1 MKNLVMGLV
10 KGYSFEQLRPF
21 VASLRE
27 TGYDGDVCLFYAD
40 TDERTLAALREYGVE
55 LVPFKYEPLNLGFK
69 RVYPYAIMNRLLK
82 LPLDFV
88 RPANEI
94 FADLVGLAASARGGD
109 RNVARYRI
117 AARFLNVYCI
127 RFPLYYVHLAQ
138 NAGRYANVL
147 ISDVRD
153 VIFQRDPFDFDLGD
167 EVCVFLEDDR
177 DRIRDCRFNTNWLKL
192 GFGDGAVEEVGD
204 NLVSCSGVTLGSYRA
219 MMHYLEVMNE
229 HLLRLKSHPNGMDQG
244 VHNYV
249 LYKERLK
256 GVRVFAN
263 GRGPV
268 LTMGKTT
275 DRPTRFDERGRVLND
290 DGTVPGVLHQYDRH
304 VELGRLAL
312 DESGGSV
319 RLRPAAPEPA
329 AAR

>member
-27 TGYDGDVCLFYAD
+27 TGYDGDICLFYAD
-40 TDERTLAALREYGVE
+40 TDERTLAALREYNVE
-55 LVPFKYEPLNLGFK
+55 LVPFKYERLNLVFK
-69 RVYPYAIMNRLLK
+69 RAYPYAIMNRLLK
-82 LPLDFV
+82 LPL
-88 RPANEI
+88 ANRLY
-94 FADLVGLAASARGGD
+94 AGLVGLAAATRGGD
-109 RNVARYRI
+109 RNSARYGI
-117 AARFLNVYCI
+117 GTRFLNIYCV
-127 RFPLYYVHLAQ
+127 RFPLYYVHLARR
-138 NAGRYANVL
+138 AGRYANVL

-167 EVCVFLEDDR
+167 ELCVFLEDPR
-177 DRIRDCRFNTNWLKL
+177 EHIRDCRFNTNWLMR
-192 GFGDGAVEEVGD
+192 GFGPAALEEVGD
-204 NLVSCSGVTLGSYRA
+204 NIVSCSGVTLGSYRA

-229 HLLRLKSHPNGMDQG
+229 HLLLLKSHPNGMDQG

-249 LYKERLK
+249 LYKQRLK
-256 GVRVFAN
+256 GVRVFEN

-275 DRPTRFDERGRVLND
+275 DLPTRFDDRGRVLND

-304 VELGRLAL
+304 IELDRLAL

-319 RLRPAAPEPA
+319 RLRPTTLVEGEPA
-329 AAR
+329 TASVE

>member
-27 TGYDGDVCLFYAD
+27 TGYDGDICLFYAD
-40 TDERTLAALREYGVE
+40 IDERTLAGLREYDVE
-55 LVPFKYEPLNLGFK
+55 LVPFKFEPLNLLFK
-69 RVYPYAIMNRLLK
+69 RIYPYAIMNRLLK
-82 LPLDFV
+82 LP
-88 RPANEI
+88 RANEL
-94 FADLVGLAASARGGD
+94 FARLVGLAASARGGD
-109 RNVARYRI
+109 RNSARYSI

-127 RFPLYYVHLAQ
+127 RFPLYYVHLAR
-138 NAGRYANVL
+138 NAGKYANVL

-167 EVCVFLEDDR
+167 EVCVFLEDPR
-177 DRIRDCRFNTNWLKL
+177 DRIRDCRYNTLWLER
-192 GFGDGAVEEVGD
+192 GFGPGTVEEVGD

-229 HLLRLKSHPNGMDQG
+229 HLLRLNSHPHGMDQG

-249 LYKERLK
+249 LYKQRLK
-256 GVRVFAN
+256 GVRVFEN

-275 DRPTRFDERGRVLND
+275 DLPTRFDERGRVLND

-304 VELGRLAL
+304 IELNRLTL

-319 RLRPAAPEPA
+319 RLRPVAVTEGEPVTA
-329 AAR
+329 SVE

>member
-27 TGYDGDVCLFYAD
+27 TGYDGDICLFYAD
-40 TDERTLAALREYGVE
+40 TDERTLASLREYGVE
-55 LVPFKYEPLNLGFK
+55 LVPFKYKPLNLLFK

-82 LPLDFV
+82 LPQF
-88 RPANEI
+88 NEL
-94 FADLVGLAASARGGD
+94 FAGLVGLAASARGGD

-127 RFPLYYVHLAQ
+127 RFPLYYVHLARS
-138 NAGRYANVL
+138 AGKYANVL

-167 EVCVFLEDDR
+167 EVCVFLEDGR
-177 DRIRDCRFNTNWLKL
+177 DRIRDCRYNTNWLRL

-249 LYKERLK
+249 LYKQCLK

-268 LTMGKTT
+268 LTMGKTA
-275 DRPTRFDERGRVLND
+275 DMPTRFDETGRVLND
-290 DGTVPGVLHQYDRH
+290 DGTVPSVLHQYDRH
-304 VELGRLAL
+304 IKLGRLTL
-312 DESGGSV
+312 EESGDSV